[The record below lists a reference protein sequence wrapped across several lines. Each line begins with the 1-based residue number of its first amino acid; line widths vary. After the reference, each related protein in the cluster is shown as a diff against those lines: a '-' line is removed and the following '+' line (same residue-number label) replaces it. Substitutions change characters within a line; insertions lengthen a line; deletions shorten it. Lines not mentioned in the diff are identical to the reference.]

1 MKKYIVAIMILFIP
15 CVTYALTMC
24 ARDNSL
30 VVALNGGIPGDNTQ
44 TFNRDEF
51 TWRVNFEYGTIL
63 GEATCLSEAEGG
75 KPMLG
80 TGNAGYHPYI
90 NTNNQML
97 SQDIPK
103 GYRGTSP
110 VNTENPELGTQRIYC
125 WCRMTHPAMSRW
137 VFNRET
143 AYCATSC
150 TDYCANYV
158 NTSNGIDQYQRI
170 IMFKT
175 IGR

>member
-1 MKKYIVAIMILFIP
+1 MKINNNYYQINNPYKKQYTKATVNVNIQPAFKSIDF
-15 CVTYALTMC
+15 LT
-24 ARDNSL
+24 RNL
-30 VVALNGGIPGDNTQ
+30 
-44 TFNRDEF
+44 
-51 TWRVNFEYGTIL
+51 
-63 GEATCLSEAEGG
+63 
-75 KPMLG
+75 
-80 TGNAGYHPYI
+80 YI

-110 VNTENPELGTQRIYC
+110 VNTENPELSTQRIYC

-143 AYCATSC
+143 AYCANSC

-158 NTSNGIDQYQRI
+158 NTSNGIDMYQRI
-170 IMFKT
+170 NIFRS
-175 IGR
+175 IGQ